1 MLQYMN
7 TVYLLT
13 GGNVGNRQQ
22 YLQESA
28 RLIEAACGKI
38 IRRSAIY
45 ETAAW
50 GKTDQ
55 AAFLNQAL
63 ELSTLLAPAV
73 LMKQLLAIEQTA
85 GRKRA
90 EKYGPRTIDID
101 ILLFN
106 KEIIQSAL
114 LTIPHAQMANR
125 RFVLEPLN
133 EIAPDYI
140 HPVLKKTIARLLQL
154 CPDPLPVKKFSAV

>member
-1 MLQYMN
+1 MAYMN
-7 TVYLLT
+7 NVYLLT

-22 YLQESA
+22 YLKESI
-28 RLIEAACGKI
+28 RLIEHTCGKI
-38 IRRSAIY
+38 VTRSAIY

-63 ELSTLLAPAV
+63 QLSTALQPAH
-73 LMKQLLAIEQTA
+73 LMKQLLQIEETA

-106 KEIIQSAL
+106 DQIINTPL
-114 LTIPHAQMANR
+114 LTIPHPQMSSR

-133 EIAPDYI
+133 EIASGYI
-140 HPVLKKTIARLLQL
+140 HPLLKKTIHQLLQA
-154 CPDPLPVKKFSAV
+154 CSDPLPVKKFSPV

>member
-22 YLQESA
+22 YLQHSA
-28 RLIEAACGKI
+28 RLIEEGCGKI
-38 IRRSAIY
+38 LRRSAFY

-63 ELSTLLAPAV
+63 ALSTAMNALQLIAV
-73 LMKQLLAIEQTA
+73 LLNIEKQI
-85 GRKRA
+85 GRTRT
-90 EKYGPRTIDID
+90 ELYGPRTIDID

-106 KEIIQSAL
+106 QEIIHTPQL
-114 LTIPHAQMANR
+114 VVPHPQIAAR
-125 RFVLEPLN
+125 RFALVPLH
-133 EIAPDYI
+133 EIAPALV
-140 HPVLKKTIARLLQL
+140 HPVLQQTITCLLEI
-154 CPDPLPVKKFSAV
+154 CPDPLPVKKFSAA

>member
-1 MLQYMN
+1 MN

-13 GGNVGNRQQ
+13 GGNVGNREQ

-28 RLIEAACGKI
+28 RLIEVACGKI
-38 IRRSAIY
+38 TRRSAIY

-63 ELSTLLAPAV
+63 ELSTLQAPAD
-73 LMKQLLAIEQTA
+73 LMKQLLAIEQKA

-106 KEIIQSAL
+106 EDILQSSL
-114 LTIPHAQMANR
+114 VTIPHPQMAYR

-133 EIAPDYI
+133 ELIPGYI
-140 HPVLKKTIARLLQL
+140 HPVLKKTINQLLQL

>member
-1 MLQYMN
+1 MN

-22 YLQESA
+22 YLQDSA
-28 RLIEAACGKI
+28 RLVEAACGKI
-38 IRRSAIY
+38 NQRSALY

-63 ELSTLLAPAV
+63 QLSTQLSADE
-73 LMKQLLAIEQTA
+73 LMKALLAIEEEL

-90 EKYGPRTIDID
+90 EKYGARTIDID

-106 KEIIQSAL
+106 KEIIHTKL
-114 LTIPHAQMANR
+114 VTIPHAQMANR

-133 EIAPDYI
+133 EIAPAYQ
-140 HPVLKKTIARLLQL
+140 HPVLKKTIAQLLKA
-154 CPDPLPVKKFSAV
+154 CTDPLPVKKFSAV

>member
-1 MLQYMN
+1 MN

-22 YLQESA
+22 YLQETA
-28 RLIEAACGKI
+28 RLIEAGCGKI
-38 IRRSAIY
+38 VHSSAIY

-55 AAFLNQAL
+55 AAFLNQVL
-63 ELSTLLAPAV
+63 ELLTPLGPADLMTKLLG
-73 LMKQLLAIEQTA
+73 IEAAA

-106 KEIIQSAL
+106 DEIMQSSF
-114 LTIPHAQMANR
+114 LTIPHPQIANR
-125 RFVLEPLN
+125 RFVLVPLC
-133 EIAPDYI
+133 EIAPAYV
-140 HPVLKKTIARLLQL
+140 HPVLKKKISRLLEL
-154 CPDPLPVKKFSAV
+154 CPDTLPVKKFSPL

>member
-1 MLQYMN
+1 MN
-7 TVYLLT
+7 KAYLLT

-28 RLIEAACGKI
+28 NLIGASCGKVT
-38 IRRSAIY
+38 RRSSIY

-55 AAFLNQAL
+55 DSFLNQAL
-63 ELSTLLAPAV
+63 KLLTGLSADD
-73 LMKQLLAIEQTA
+73 LMKELLDIELQQ
-85 GRKRA
+85 GRKRM
-90 EKYGPRTIDID
+90 EKYGARTIDID

-106 KEIIQSAL
+106 DDIIETDL
-114 LTIPHAQMANR
+114 VTIPHIQMANR

-133 EIAPDYI
+133 EIAPDYL
-140 HPVLKKTIARLLQL
+140 HPVLKKTIAQLLKI
-154 CPDPLPVKKFSAV
+154 CPDPLPVKKFSSR

>member
-1 MLQYMN
+1 MN

-28 RLIEAACGKI
+28 RIIEVSCGRI
-38 IRRSAIY
+38 INRSFLY

-63 ELSTLLAPAV
+63 EIETSMTAKNLLQ
-73 LMKQLLAIEQTA
+73 QLLAIEQAA

-90 EKYGPRTIDID
+90 GKYGPRTIDID

-106 KEIIQSAL
+106 NEIIHTPL
-114 LTIPHAQMANR
+114 LTIPHPQMAAR

-133 EIAPDYI
+133 EIAPGYI
-140 HPVLKKTIARLLQL
+140 HPVLKKNITRLLQE
-154 CPDPLPVKKFSAV
+154 CTDPLPVKKFSAV

>member
-1 MLQYMN
+1 MN

-28 RLIEAACGKI
+28 NLIEARCGKI
-38 IRRSAIY
+38 MRRSSIY

-63 ELSTLLAPAV
+63 ELSTMLSPDD
-73 LMKQLLAIEQTA
+73 LMKELLNIEQQQ
-85 GRKRA
+85 GRERT
-90 EKYGPRTIDID
+90 EKYGARTIDID

-106 KEIIQSAL
+106 KDIIDTAL
-114 LTIPHAQMANR
+114 VTIPHIQMASR

-133 EIAPDYI
+133 EIAPDYL
-140 HPVLKKTIARLLQL
+140 HPVLKKTIAQLLKI
-154 CPDPLPVKKFSAV
+154 CPDPLPVKKFSSI

>member
-1 MLQYMN
+1 MN
-7 TVYLLT
+7 IVYLLT

-22 YLQESA
+22 YLENA
-28 RLIEAACGKI
+28 ALLIETACGKI
-38 IRRSAIY
+38 TRRSAIY

-63 ELSTLLAPAV
+63 ELSTLLDPGE
-73 LMKQLLAIEQTA
+73 LMKALLLIEQKT
-85 GRKRA
+85 GRERS

-106 KEIIQSAL
+106 SAIIQSAL
-114 LTIPHAQMANR
+114 VTVPHPQMANR
-125 RFVLEPLN
+125 RFVLVPLN
-133 EIAPDYI
+133 EIAAGYI
-140 HPVLKKTIARLLQL
+140 HPILKKTVSQLLAI
-154 CPDPLPVKKFSAV
+154 CPDTLPVKKFSTK